1 MGDCAKWIKEFP
13 KSNWFKFTS
22 NTKVQFAM
30 DNFHFKQA
38 LMNLTTK
45 KNERRLKIMDFVT
58 TENVA
63 IDYTKVSDSKAAL
76 LVYDTLMAAAKM
88 KQRKEKKH
96 A

>member
-1 MGDCAKWIKEFP
+1 
-13 KSNWFKFTS
+13 
-22 NTKVQFAM
+22 
-30 DNFHFKQA
+30 
-38 LMNLTTK
+38 
-45 KNERRLKIMDFVT
+45 MDFVT

-96 A
+96 EPVARKHRDNERVGRV

>member
-1 MGDCAKWIKEFP
+1 
-13 KSNWFKFTS
+13 
-22 NTKVQFAM
+22 
-30 DNFHFKQA
+30 
-38 LMNLTTK
+38 
-45 KNERRLKIMDFVT
+45 MDFVT

-88 KQRKEKKH
+88 KQRKEKKY